1 MVDPFDSFRSRE
13 PRVPTWLARDLGLD
27 PSTSLRNAKRVSSR
41 SRRWSGL
48 RRTPRFQAAEAT
60 AAIPLFEGLS
70 KNERRLASRLS
81 TPIAVPAGAMLT
93 QQGAPGSEFFI
104 LLEGEVEVFQGGKV
118 VATRGPGSP
127 LGETA
132 LLESR
137 AAYRDAPR
145 QDAGFHARLR
155 QAGVRPVALRGPQGL
170 RAASCH
176 LGGTPRRLEEPC

>member
-13 PRVPTWLARDLGLD
+13 PRVPAWLARDLGLD
-27 PSTSLRNAKRVSSR
+27 PSISLRNAKRVSSP
-41 SRRWSGL
+41 RRGWRGL

-60 AAIPLFEGLS
+60 ATIPLFEGLS

-93 QQGAPGSEFFI
+93 QQGAQGSEFFI
-104 LLEGEVEVFQGGKV
+104 VLEGEVEVFQGGKV

-132 LLESR
+132 LLESGPRTATLLAKTPVSTLVSDKREFNQLLFEVPRVSERLRAISAERR
-137 AAYRDAPR
+137 AA
-145 QDAGFHARLR
+145 
-155 QAGVRPVALRGPQGL
+155 
-170 RAASCH
+170 
-176 LGGTPRRLEEPC
+176 